1 MILGEIGAAAAAA
14 AAAAADAETFSI
26 TAAAAAADDDD
37 DVDEPSGL
45 WMTGARRL
53 SDVPSARL
61 TRLSHPYRQPD
72 TLVSRPDRFP
82 DHHSFVLGL
91 GHGHGDLVS
100 FLV

>member
-1 MILGEIGAAAAAA
+1 MDRKAISSGRSAAEKQSVRRMILGEIGAAAA

-26 TAAAAAADDDD
+26 TAAAAADDDD

-61 TRLSHPYRQPD
+61 TRLSHPYRQQD
-72 TLVSRPDRFP
+72 TLVS
-82 DHHSFVLGL
+82 
-91 GHGHGDLVS
+91 
-100 FLV
+100 